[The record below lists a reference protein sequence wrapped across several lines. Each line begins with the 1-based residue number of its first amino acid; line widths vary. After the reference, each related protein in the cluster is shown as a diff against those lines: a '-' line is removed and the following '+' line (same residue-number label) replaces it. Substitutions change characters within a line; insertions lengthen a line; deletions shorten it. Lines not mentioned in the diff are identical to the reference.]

1 MSECSPKCPNEDR
14 VSHLERRIDFL
25 AEQFKLLFDR
35 LSPAGSIAKKV
46 PDQGGPA
53 SIFASQAK
61 AASEL
66 RRLRELAAEQKR
78 LIDEGADEEVAK
90 AGSWL
95 QKRTS
100 RPKKDATKDDLHKEY
115 MSETKTQITF
125 RDWEVVWRQFANPEF
140 KKRHLSK

>member
-14 VSHLERRIDFL
+14 VSHLERRIDLL
-25 AEQFKLLFDR
+25 AEHIRLLSDR
-35 LSPAGSIAKKV
+35 LSLAGSIAKNV
-46 PDQGGPA
+46 PDQGSSS
-53 SIFASQAK
+53 SISASQTK
-61 AASEL
+61 ASSEL

-90 AGSWL
+90 VGSWL
-95 QKRTS
+95 QRRTS
-100 RPKKDATKDDLHKEY
+100 RPKKDATKDDLRQEY

-125 RDWEVVWRQFANPEF
+125 RDWEVAWKQFATPEF